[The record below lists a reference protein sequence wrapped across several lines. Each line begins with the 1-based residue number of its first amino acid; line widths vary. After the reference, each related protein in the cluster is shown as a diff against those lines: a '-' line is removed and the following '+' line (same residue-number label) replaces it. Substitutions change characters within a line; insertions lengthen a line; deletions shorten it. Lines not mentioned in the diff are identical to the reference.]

1 MRQAAPET
9 LLWRHLD
16 RGRALLP
23 AEWRRDLGL
32 PVGVWADLCGCV
44 LIAPRAALDD
54 ALRGLQAT
62 VNSQQ
67 HSAELVH
74 FLSSTF
80 AEVEPDDRGRL
91 VLPLLHREWAGL
103 SADGPAAL
111 LRVGAQIQVWEPRR
125 LKMVLGVASRVL
137 HQLDSHPLREQMSL
151 FPYRLPE

>member
-1 MRQAAPET
+1 MKPDAPET

-23 AEWRRDLGL
+23 TDWRREMGFS
-32 PVGVWADLCGCV
+32 VGIWADLCGCV
-44 LIAPRAALDD
+44 LIAPRVALDD

-62 VNSQQ
+62 VNAQQ
-67 HSAELVH
+67 HSAEMVH

-80 AEVEPDDRGRL
+80 AVADIDDRGRL
-91 VLPLLHREWAGL
+91 LLPLLHREWAGL
-103 SADGPAAL
+103 APDGPVAL
-111 LRVGAQIQVWEPRR
+111 LRVGAHIQVWEPRR
-125 LKMVLGVASRVL
+125 LKMLLSVSSRIL